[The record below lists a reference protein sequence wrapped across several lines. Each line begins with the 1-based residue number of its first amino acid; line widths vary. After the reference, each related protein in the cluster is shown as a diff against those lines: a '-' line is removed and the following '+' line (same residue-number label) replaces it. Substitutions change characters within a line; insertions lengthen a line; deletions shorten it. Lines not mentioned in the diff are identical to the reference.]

1 MKKLLFVL
9 FICVYG
15 FSLITAIL
23 LLIFKSRI
31 SEDSYFIAQLLL
43 FGYSIL
49 TSMPLFLPGFIAYLV
64 WLLKKIFNNNVTDPD
79 EFPESAVSWLYI
91 VLFVFVLDVFFG
103 LTLIIPIAVI
113 IQSSYILFELII
125 VYKTLISES
134 PE

>member
-1 MKKLLFVL
+1 MKKIISLLIFVYA
-9 FICVYG
+9 I
-15 FSLITAIL
+15 SLIAAVL
-23 LLIFKSRI
+23 LLIFESRI

-49 TSMPLFLPGFIAYLV
+49 TSMPLFLPGFIACLV
-64 WLLKKIFNNNVTDPD
+64 WLLKKIFKNNVTDPD